1 MDNMFVYDVVRT
13 PPATALKPFN
23 NGKFK
28 GTDINPMWRIKT
40 LTEVF
45 GPCGMGWYYEVIS
58 ERSESLA
65 DDTIIAVVDINL
77 YVKYGD
83 EWSKP
88 IFGTGGNLLVSKTK
102 NGIATSDEGYKMAL
116 TDALSVACRAL
127 GIGAD
132 VYFEK
137 DRSSKYAGYYDAPPQ
152 AHQQPS
158 RAGLITQEQVKQIK
172 LLCAPDEI
180 SKLCAKYGVSQ
191 LADLSEVKAQIVI
204 NKLAERRNR
213 EAAQADQPPCADD

>member
-88 IFGTGGNLLVSKTK
+88 IFGT
-102 NGIATSDEGYKMAL
+102 I
-116 TDALSVACRAL
+116 RW
-127 GIGAD
+127 
-132 VYFEK
+132 
-137 DRSSKYAGYYDAPPQ
+137 R
-152 AHQQPS
+152 
-158 RAGLITQEQVKQIK
+158 
-172 LLCAPDEI
+172 
-180 SKLCAKYGVSQ
+180 
-191 LADLSEVKAQIVI
+191 
-204 NKLAERRNR
+204 
-213 EAAQADQPPCADD
+213 

>member
-1 MDNMFVYDVVRT
+1 M
-13 PPATALKPFN
+13 
-23 NGKFK
+23 
-28 GTDINPMWRIKT
+28 
-40 LTEVF
+40 
-45 GPCGMGWYYEVIS
+45 
-58 ERSESLA
+58 
-65 DDTIIAVVDINL
+65 
-77 YVKYGD
+77 VKAHI
-83 EWSKP
+83 WH
-88 IFGTGGNLLVSKTK
+88 
-102 NGIATSDEGYKMAL
+102 YKMAL
-116 TDALSVACRAL
+116 TDALSVACKAL

-137 DRSSKYAGYYDAPPQ
+137 DSSSKYAGYYDAPPP